1 MKATQIPSLKAKSPS
16 REIDAIIRDSTD
28 WRGRKLKQLRAVI
41 RKADPAVVEEVKW
54 KKPSK
59 PSGVPVWSHDGI
71 LCLAD
76 TLKNAVRLTFPK
88 GAQIKD
94 PKQLF
99 NTRLDSNTVRAI
111 DFYEGIAVDESSL
124 KALILDAVRVNSEN
138 ERKRRT
144 IQR

>member
-1 MKATQIPSLKAKSPS
+1 MKTNIKPSPKGKSPS
-16 REIDAIIRDSTD
+16 QQIDAIIKEAGDRP
-28 WRGRKLKQLRAVI
+28 GRKLSQLRTLI

-88 GAQIKD
+88 GAQLKD
-94 PKQLF
+94 PKKLF
-99 NTRLDSNTVRAI
+99 NTRLNGNTVRAI
-111 DFYEGIAVDESSL
+111 DFHEGEIVDESAL
-124 KALILDAVRVNSEN
+124 KALILNAVRVN
-138 ERKRRT
+138 KPK
-144 IQR
+144 QREQ